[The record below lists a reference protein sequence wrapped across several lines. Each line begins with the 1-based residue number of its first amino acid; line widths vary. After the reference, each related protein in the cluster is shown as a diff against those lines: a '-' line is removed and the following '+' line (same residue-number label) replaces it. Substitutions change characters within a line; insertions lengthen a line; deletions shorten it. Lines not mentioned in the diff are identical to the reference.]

1 MRKIALVCFLIITN
15 VISAQKMTK
24 IQLLNKVA
32 NEICEDLKKDGSEV
46 TEMKL
51 GLKLFAA
58 VRNNLEEVQYYFG
71 EDIVTNKEKIS
82 EFSETIGDYLATI
95 CPEIMEGFYRSELA
109 QYSDFSTF
117 EIEGELSEIQRNK
130 LLICIVKEDSGKK
143 RDFLLLSEFDSAF
156 LLTDNVLKKGDRI
169 RVVYYELEIYDAT
182 IGRFVKQNVIY
193 HLEKI

>member
-82 EFSETIGDYLATI
+82 EFSETIGYYLATV
-95 CPEIMEGFYRSELA
+95 CPETLESLYFAKELQA
-109 QYSDFSTF
+109 GDDSTLV
-117 EIEGELSEIQRNK
+117 IEGEFSEIQKNK
-130 LLICIVKEDSGKK
+130 LLTCVVKEDSGKK
-143 RDFLLLSEFDSAF
+143 RDFLLLTEFDNSF
-156 LLTDNVLKKGDRI
+156 LLTDNVLKKGDKI
-169 RVVYYELEIYDAT
+169 RVLYYELEIYDAS
-182 IGRFVKQNVIY
+182 IGRFVKQNIIF
-193 HLEKI
+193 HLERI